1 MRSFSHLNGNLVTL
15 ESKGLF
21 NILIPFQNVC
31 FFMNGVTSFA
41 WGRAVCMKPHWD
53 SCWIWSD
60 VMPQCCL
67 EKKKMSSWTKSSDG
81 TPSLTGRVTALPSW
95 TPHLAFLR
103 PVPLPWQRLCGQQR
117 SSALWPPGELTF
129 GLRVIKRGQG
139 VSSCWKTVKALHWLA
154 IICPFH
160 TLIYVIGILTNWP
173 FVHC

>member
-15 ESKGLF
+15 ESRGLF
-21 NILIPFQNVC
+21 NILILFKKC
-31 FFMNGVTSFA
+31 LFFHEWSHFICLRPCSLHETTLGWLLDLV
-41 WGRAVCMKPHWD
+41 GRDATVLPG
-53 SCWIWSD
+53 
-60 VMPQCCL
+60 
-67 EKKKMSSWTKSSDG
+67 EKKKSSWTKSSDG

>member
-1 MRSFSHLNGNLVTL
+1 MFVFSWMESLHLL
-15 ESKGLF
+15 EAV
-21 NILIPFQNVC
+21 Q
-31 FFMNGVTSFA
+31 FA
-41 WGRAVCMKPHWD
+41 WNHPGTAAGSGRTWCH
-53 SCWIWSD
+53 SD
-60 VMPQCCL
+60 AW
-67 EKKKMSSWTKSSDG
+67 KKKKKKSSWTKSSDG
-81 TPSLTGRVTALPSW
+81 TPSLTGRVTALLSW

-103 PVPLPWQRLCGQQR
+103 PELLPWQRLCGQQR

-160 TLIYVIGILTNWP
+160 TLIYVIGILTNRP